1 MRLLHESFAWLA
13 RFSQRDLAIA
23 ILASP
28 QILHG
33 STGSQSLN
41 LTPDGRA
48 IFAELNEPAKL
59 IITPMRTPR
68 SGRCGSST
76 PFGTLGLS
84 LLPPSLRPPQAVG
97 RVNFVIKRSHPNEHW
112 PCTRFRCT
120 TTKPLS
126 SITQQMARARTVAD
140 YIIAEPDFAP
150 IFDILQNVF
159 AAFVQYFQRWR
170 MTSWRLS
177 MRVTVNLRERCGS
190 LAGCRPKHAYLPP
203 APLGP
208 ISLLRNHRQ
217 QP

>member
-1 MRLLHESFAWLA
+1 MCLLHESFAWLV
-13 RFSQRDLAIA
+13 RFSHRHFGLTSD
-23 ILASP
+23 
-28 QILHG
+28 
-33 STGSQSLN
+33 STWIDWVTVVQLDSRWKGHLR
-41 LTPDGRA
+41 RA
-48 IFAELNEPAKL
+48 ERACRAYHQANAHTVIWQMWIQHSFRHFGVEPFAAEPEA
-59 IITPMRTPR
+59 
-68 SGRCGSST
+68 
-76 PFGTLGLS
+76 
-84 LLPPSLRPPQAVG
+84 PQAVG

>member
-1 MRLLHESFAWLA
+1 MHAVQMHDYQTIVKHYATDGTCANCGRL
-13 RFSQRDLAIA
+13 
-23 ILASP
+23 
-28 QILHG
+28 
-33 STGSQSLN
+33 
-41 LTPDGRA
+41 
-48 IFAELNEPAKL
+48 
-59 IITPMRTPR
+59 
-68 SGRCGSST
+68 
-76 PFGTLGLS
+76 
-84 LLPPSLRPPQAVG
+84 
-97 RVNFVIKRSHPNEHW
+97 
-112 PCTRFRCT
+112 
-120 TTKPLS
+120 
-126 SITQQMARARTVAD
+126 